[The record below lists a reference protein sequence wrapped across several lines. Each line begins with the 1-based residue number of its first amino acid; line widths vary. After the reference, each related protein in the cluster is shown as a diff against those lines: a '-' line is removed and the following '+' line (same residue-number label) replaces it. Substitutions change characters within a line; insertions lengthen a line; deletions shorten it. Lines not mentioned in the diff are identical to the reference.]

1 MQKHFNKLNIKQL
14 FFVHNNTKIVL
25 ISDNVKSINSLNYN
39 KNIHKVILFHDNFLN
54 KFNND
59 NDIINYVKNKNL
71 I

>member
-14 FFVHNNTKIVL
+14 IFIHNTKNVL
-25 ISDNVKSINSLNYN
+25 ISDNVKSINYLNYN

-59 NDIINYVKNKNL
+59 NDIINYVKKKNL

>member
-1 MQKHFNKLNIKQL
+1 MQKHFNKLNIKHL
-14 FFVHNNTKIVL
+14 LFVHNTKIVL
-25 ISDNVKSINSLNYN
+25 ISDNIKSINSLNYN

>member
-14 FFVHNNTKIVL
+14 FFAHNTKIVL